1 MLHGGIAQLGE
12 RLNGIQE
19 VRGSTPLISTSTE
32 SGLLSVDKSSDFCLY
47 RIRRPYFPED
57 LPLPIARFRLL
68 LGNLYAKK
76 FSDFSGNPLLFC
88 RMCAIILALHRGIA
102 QLVEYRSPKPWV
114 AGSNPPAPAMLCGQN
129 RSARGKQPFGKP
141 NGGKREISRDFSRFF
156 VPAFF
161 EKIPIH
167 FAIFSDREDPN
178 PRKRDFQK
186 KRNRIEQPK
195 GLEPTTGFQ
204 ILPLF
209 ALDTGGEAYGQGKG
223 TRTSRIGCS
232 YR

>member
-57 LPLPIARFRLL
+57 LPLPIARFRIL

-102 QLVEYRSPKPWV
+102 QLVEYRSP
-114 AGSNPPAPAMLCGQN
+114 APAMLCGQN
-129 RSARGKQPFGKP
+129 RSAQGKQPFGKP
-141 NGGKREISRDFSRFF
+141 IGGKREISKDFSRFF
-156 VPAFF
+156 DPAFF
-161 EKIPIH
+161 RSFI
-167 FAIFSDREDPN
+167 DPFC
-178 PRKRDFQK
+178 PFRCCVR
-186 KRNRIEQPK
+186 
-195 GLEPTTGFQ
+195 
-204 ILPLF
+204 
-209 ALDTGGEAYGQGKG
+209 
-223 TRTSRIGCS
+223 TRTHEKGFFASSRKQS
-232 YR
+232 TLWLDSDLQKQSRTV

>member
-1 MLHGGIAQLGE
+1 M
-12 RLNGIQE
+12 
-19 VRGSTPLISTSTE
+19 
-32 SGLLSVDKSSDFCLY
+32 
-47 RIRRPYFPED
+47 
-57 LPLPIARFRLL
+57 
-68 LGNLYAKK
+68 
-76 FSDFSGNPLLFC
+76 LFC

-141 NGGKREISRDFSRFF
+141 NGGKNGRFREIS
-156 VPAFF
+156 PAFLTLNFF

-167 FAIFSDREDPN
+167 FAIFFDRKDLN

-195 GLEPTTGFQ
+195 GLEPATRFQ
-204 ILPLF
+204 PFRLF
-209 ALDTGGEAYGQGKG
+209 CCLHGMFTNRRLQNKSLGVG
-223 TRTSRIGCS
+223 
-232 YR
+232 

>member
-57 LPLPIARFRLL
+57 LPLPIARFRIL

-76 FSDFSGNPLLFC
+76 FFDFSGNPLLFY

-129 RSARGKQPFGKP
+129 PIHTRKTAVWKAKRRKTGDFERFLPFFRPCFFSKKYRS
-141 NGGKREISRDFSRFF
+141 ILRFF
-156 VPAFF
+156 QTA
-161 EKIPIH
+161 
-167 FAIFSDREDPN
+167 
-178 PRKRDFQK
+178 
-186 KRNRIEQPK
+186 RI
-195 GLEPTTGFQ
+195 
-204 ILPLF
+204 
-209 ALDTGGEAYGQGKG
+209 
-223 TRTSRIGCS
+223 
-232 YR
+232 